1 MLPYIFP
8 HLRNTH
14 RVIRMD
20 VNVLDLDVIFGHIN
34 QDIISSLTFTK
45 IIIKAD
51 KTDFVKKTYG

>member
-1 MLPYIFP
+1 
-8 HLRNTH
+8 
-14 RVIRMD
+14 MD

-51 KTDFVKKTYG
+51 KTDFAKKTYG

>member
-51 KTDFVKKTYG
+51 KTDFAKKTYG